1 MEIEVLFSYMDSN
14 YSNSSDE
21 KIFSYIF
28 ASF

>member
-14 YSNSSDE
+14 YSHSFDE